1 MLNYLEKF
9 NQLPQELRMA
19 ISAPEVMT
27 AIKELEEKY
36 GVSLAMVIM
45 RVMVKDISILDLSK
59 YFVFEHDLDAR
70 QAERLVDDLKDKVLF
85 VAADYLGIAKEARA
99 DIVDNENDNKQ
110 LNDWTQNRKKETEAR
125 GSNFFFSAEDEE
137 EVKGLAKKLENFKI
151 DEMGRKKKEI
161 SYDNIINAASK
172 EIGVNFSSEDL
183 RKRFFGIMATYLKG
197 IRNKVDT
204 KQTLSKDINSG
215 GLAFSEIYADNIL
228 VLADKKRIEE
238 EKKQENA
245 PVRSEEIT
253 IESARDMDYDFK
265 NMPHYA
271 KDARDKPHYAKVARG
286 KPLADKALED
296 NPSFAKATAGKSAI
310 NKKDKKEIF
319 KPSKL
324 KFEIAKQPSMKR
336 PEVKS
341 GKVKMDD
348 VKHTPK
354 LLGPIDELKEMDL
367 LNFRRLSNDS
377 NVRIKKISEKIE
389 FLEEENYAQRLS
401 GIKAWRQSKL
411 NKMYLDIG
419 RESISANQGVDAIIN
434 NRQEKG
440 EDCLNKEEFLAVM
453 ELNKKLRY

>member
-9 NQLPQELRMA
+9 NQLPQELRA
-19 ISAPEVMT
+19 KISAPEVMA
-27 AIKELEEKY
+27 AIKKLEGKY
-36 GVSLAMVIM
+36 GVSLAAVIM
-45 RVMVKDISILDLSK
+45 RVMVRDVSILDLSK

-70 QAERLVDDLKDKVLF
+70 QAERLVDNLKDDVLF

-99 DIVDNENDNKQ
+99 VIADGENNGEQ
-110 LNDWTQNRKKETEAR
+110 LNDLAQNKKEETEVR
-125 GSNFFFSAEDEE
+125 GSNFFFSTEDEE
-137 EVKGLAKKLENFKI
+137 EVKGLAKKLESFKI
-151 DEMGRKKKEI
+151 NKTENQKKQLN
-161 SYDNIINAASK
+161 YDNIVNAAAEK
-172 EIGVNFSSEDL
+172 IGVNFSSEDL
-183 RKRFFGIMATYLKG
+183 RKRFFRIMVIYLKG

-238 EKKQENA
+238 EKKEESA
-245 PVRSEEIT
+245 SVRGEEIA
-253 IESARDMDYDFK
+253 IESSGDMDYDFK

-271 KDARDKPHYAKVARG
+271 KATRG
-286 KPLADKALED
+286 KPLVNKALD
-296 NPSFAKATAGKSAI
+296 DGVAIGKEISTDYKSTETKSSGRI
-310 NKKDKKEIF
+310 IEDKKEIF

-324 KFEIAKQPSMKR
+324 KFEIAKQPSLKR
-336 PEVKS
+336 SDVKS

-348 VKHTPK
+348 VKHAPK

-367 LNFRRLSNDS
+367 LNFRRLSDDS
-377 NVRIKKISEKIE
+377 SARIKKISEKIE

-419 RESISANQGVDAIIN
+419 KESIGANLGIDVIIN

-440 EDCLNKEEFLAVM
+440 EDCLNKEEFLVIM

>member
-9 NQLPQELRMA
+9 NQLPQELRA
-19 ISAPEVMT
+19 KISAPEIIA

-45 RVMVKDISILDLSK
+45 RVMVRDISILDLSK

-99 DIVDNENDNKQ
+99 DIIDGGNDNEQ
-110 LNDWTQNRKKETEAR
+110 LNGLAQNKKEETEVR
-125 GSNFFFSAEDEE
+125 GSNFFFSAEDED
-137 EVKGLAKKLENFKI
+137 EVKGLAKKLESFKT
-151 DEMGRKKKEI
+151 DSAENQKKQLN
-161 SYDNIINAASK
+161 YDNIVNATAGT
-172 EIGVNFSSEDL
+172 IGVNFSSEDL
-183 RKRFFGIMATYLKG
+183 RKRFFGIMVIYLKG

-245 PVRSEEIT
+245 LTRGEEIA

-271 KDARDKPHYAKVARG
+271 KATRGKPPHDEATRG
-286 KPLADKALED
+286 KPLVDKALD
-296 NPSFAKATAGKSAI
+296 DGLAI
-310 NKKDKKEIF
+310 SKKDKKEIF

-324 KFEIAKQPSMKR
+324 KFEIAKQTAMKR
-336 PEVKS
+336 PELKS

-348 VKHTPK
+348 VKHAPK
-354 LLGPIDELKEMDL
+354 LLGPIDELREMDL
-367 LNFRRLSNDS
+367 LNFRRLSDDQGA
-377 NVRIKKISEKIE
+377 RIKKISEKIE

-401 GIKAWRQSKL
+401 GIKAWTQSKL

-419 RESISANQGVDAIIN
+419 RESISANKGIDAIIN
-434 NRQEKG
+434 NRQEKE
-440 EDCLNKEEFLAVM
+440 EDCLSKEEFLAIM